1 MEPLQILTYN
11 RFMYFNYPA
20 NLCSRCFQTLHTG
33 TYAVVLHIYVSKCT
47 CMRTLIVPTSY
58 YKFGMLPSTLYAV
71 KLNVTFSRCSHIPNY
86 APSYGSVYSII
97 MDVCQYEN
105 CIIKH
110 NKQNKMYFVLTIV
123 VPQCTPLSNPHEDDS
138 VLKVQNE
145 MIKLL

>member
-1 MEPLQILTYN
+1 MLPNTTHRYV
-11 RFMYFNYPA
+11 
-20 NLCSRCFQTLHTG
+20 CS
-33 TYAVVLHIYVSKCT
+33 CT
-47 CMRTLIVPTSY
+47 SYICIQMHMHARTHTLIVPTSY

-123 VPQCTPLSNPHEDDS
+123 VLQCTPLSNPHEDDS

>member
-11 RFMYFNYPA
+11 RLMYFNYPA
-20 NLCSRCFQTLHTG
+20 NLCSQCFQTLHTG
-33 TYAVVLHIYVSKCT
+33 TYAVALHIYICIQT
-47 CMRTLIVPTSY
+47 HMHERMRT
-58 YKFGMLPSTLYAV
+58 LPSTLYAV
-71 KLNVTFSRCSHIPNY
+71 KLNVAFSRCSHIPNY

-123 VPQCTPLSNPHEDDS
+123 VLQCTPLSNPHEDDS